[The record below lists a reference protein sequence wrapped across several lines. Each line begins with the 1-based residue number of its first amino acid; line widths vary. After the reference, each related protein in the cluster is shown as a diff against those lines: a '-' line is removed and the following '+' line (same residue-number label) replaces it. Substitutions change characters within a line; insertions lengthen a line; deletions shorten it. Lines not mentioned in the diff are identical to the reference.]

1 MKIEYNCKDDDRL
14 SSIEVG
20 EVFEYD
26 DRLFLKTDELSSL
39 NSERICVCLED
50 GTIMLIDETDV
61 VRKRE
66 MKIVVE

>member
-1 MKIEYNCKDDDRL
+1 MKIEYNYKDEGRL
-14 SSIEVG
+14 SSIAVG

-50 GTIMLIDETDV
+50 GAIILVDETDFV
-61 VRKRE
+61 HKRE
-66 MKIVVE
+66 AKIVVE